1 MRALEPMT
9 ATSEIMLRPTGAVP
23 PGTACIGRLAESLN
37 GTVLVEHSDRG
48 PRSARHVAGLSA
60 AELIARENVG
70 REVLLLFEEGNR
82 DRPIVVAWMVAP
94 GGASVAI
101 DARLPEPEAEREA
114 RVDGKRVV
122 IEARQEILLRCGKG
136 YILIREDGR
145 IVIKGTDLLSR
156 SSGINKIKGGAV
168 RIN

>member
-1 MRALEPMT
+1 
-9 ATSEIMLRPTGAVP
+9 
-23 PGTACIGRLAESLN
+23 
-37 GTVLVEHSDRG
+37 
-48 PRSARHVAGLSA
+48 
-60 AELIARENVG
+60 
-70 REVLLLFEEGNR
+70 
-82 DRPIVVAWMVAP
+82 
-94 GGASVAI
+94 
-101 DARLPEPEAEREA
+101 
-114 RVDGKRVV
+114 VDGKRVV

>member
-1 MRALEPMT
+1 MT

-37 GTVLVEHSDRG
+37 GTVLVEHS
-48 PRSARHVAGLSA
+48 VAGLSA

>member
-1 MRALEPMT
+1 MKTLEPST
-9 ATSEIMLRPTGAVP
+9 ATPKIVHGPTPAMP
-23 PGTACIGRLAESLN
+23 PGTACIGRLARSLN
-37 GTVLVEHSDRG
+37 GTVLVEHDNRG
-48 PRSARHVAGLSA
+48 PRPARHVAGLSA
-60 AELIARENVG
+60 EELIARESVG
-70 REVLLLFEEGNR
+70 REVLLLFEEGNL
-82 DRPIVVAWMVAP
+82 DRPIVLAWMAAP
-94 GGASVAI
+94 GGDSVSI
-101 DARLPEPEAEREA
+101 DTRLPEPEAEREA